1 MTETGSLGTIDAQ
14 MKLERAK
21 KIAAELTNHSKWR
34 SHGRSIKIKDLEGIG
49 IKIIRVDDNAKL
61 AENIYRIQTVCRLLF
76 ESTSTFKIF
85 ATQDNKIFKQA
96 VPVGAPRI
104 LPGKPTINAVEI
116 EQECPK
122 CGKKYNLYAK
132 LVPNP
137 KIDTDF
143 KNKGFIPFP
152 KVSKFICECGFE
164 IDLLG
169 IKNQI
174 EIQTG
179 KKIIV

>member
-1 MTETGSLGTIDAQ
+1 MTETGSLGTIEAQ

-34 SHGRSIKIKDLEGIG
+34 SHGRSIKIKDLEEIG
-49 IKIIRVDDNAKL
+49 LKIKRVDDDAKL

-116 EQECPK
+116 EQKCPK

-137 KIDTDF
+137 KLILILKIKDLYPSPRSVNLF
-143 KNKGFIPFP
+143 
-152 KVSKFICECGFE
+152 VSVVLK
-164 IDLLG
+164 
-169 IKNQI
+169 
-174 EIQTG
+174 
-179 KKIIV
+179 